1 MTDRRQ
7 ILKAGLAG
15 SVLPLGALASAARAA
30 EPLRIHRAVFDS
42 RFAAGRAFAAE
53 ARARGW
59 TTVAIEG
66 DVTQLWYH
74 HLALRWREG
83 PAPIAGVTDAN
94 SLFVLERLAW
104 DAGLRVTSR
113 APLAHEPVISWLIAP
128 QIRALAA

>member
-7 ILKAGLAG
+7 VLKAGLVG
-15 SVLPLGALASAARAA
+15 SVLPLGALATAASAAQ
-30 EPLRIHRAVFDS
+30 PLQIHRAVFDS

-104 DAGLRVTSR
+104 DAGLRVASR
-113 APLAHEPVISWLIAP
+113 AALPHERVISWLIAP
-128 QIRALAA
+128 QARAVAA